1 MSAQKKT
8 KKKKDSDNGSAW
20 MVWALVGAVT
30 LVVCILV
37 VVVVGSGGSD
47 ETPNSTDGPIDAE
60 ALYGV
65 HCANC
70 HAIDGSGAIGPQ
82 VNDGRV
88 VRRYPD
94 IDDQIAVITDG
105 VPNTPAMPPFDDVLS
120 DAEIRAVAEY
130 ERSL

>member
-1 MSAQKKT
+1 MTPQ
-8 KKKKDSDNGSAW
+8 KKKKQQGDGAW

-30 LVVCILV
+30 VVACILV
-37 VVVVGSGGSD
+37 VVIVGSGGSD
-47 ETPNSTDGPIDAE
+47 ETPNSTSGPIDAE
-60 ALYGV
+60 ALYAQ

-88 VRRYPD
+88 VRRFPD